1 MVIFISSETKIIE
14 ILFFMLT
21 SYISAW
27 KRPFDFKGKS
37 TRKEYWH
44 FVILNSIVTVISYVL
59 FLYAIALSNGV
70 NSSSSIAISIPL
82 YIISSIGLLLF
93 FGSIWVALPLTVR
106 RIRDV
111 GMSWKWIF
119 LVSVPYIGSVFVVIF
134 LTRSSIVS
142 IDGNEYFLR
151 YPTKKNHIIGYW
163 IASVLI
169 IVLFLVVFAISLFA
183 GI

>member
-1 MVIFISSETKIIE
+1 
-14 ILFFMLT
+14 MLT

-44 FVILNSIVTVISYVL
+44 FVILNSIFTLISYVL
-59 FLYAIALSNGV
+59 FLSAIALTNGV
-70 NSSSSIAISIPL
+70 NSSFPVAISIPM

-111 GMSWKWIF
+111 GMKWQWIF
-119 LVSVPYIGSVFVVIF
+119 LVSIPYIGPIFILIF
-134 LTRSSIVS
+134 LTRTSV
-142 IDGNEYFLR
+142 IDMDEKQYFIK
-151 YPTKKNHIIGYW
+151 Y
-163 IASVLI
+163 
-169 IVLFLVVFAISLFA
+169 
-183 GI
+183 

>member
-1 MVIFISSETKIIE
+1 MTKIIE
-14 ILFFMLT
+14 IIFFMLK

-44 FVILNSIVTVISYVL
+44 FVILNSIVIFISYVL
-59 FLYAIALSNGV
+59 LLSAVALTNGV
-70 NSSSSIAISIPL
+70 NSSFSFAISIPM
-82 YIISSIGLLLF
+82 YIISLIGLLLF
-93 FGSIWVALPLTVR
+93 FGSIWVAIPLTVR

-119 LVSVPYIGSVFVVIF
+119 LVSLPYIGSVFVLIF
-134 LTRSSIVS
+134 LTRSSILS
-142 IDGNEYFLR
+142 IDGNEYYLR
-151 YPTKKNHIIGYW
+151 YPTKKNHIVGYW

-169 IVLFLVVFAISLFA
+169 IALFLVMFAISLIA
-183 GI
+183 AI